1 MSNLLKAEFYK
12 LFHSW
17 YFWGIGLFNLLL
29 SSVLLLD
36 SVGETSNLFFA
47 SIYNMPILYFLTII
61 FSALFVGNDFG
72 RRTLQSYINAGHRR
86 GKILF
91 AKLVVHQIACMV
103 ILSFPLLLHSIIGTF
118 VTKGALASIGIVVMV
133 IASQFAMCLLPFFF
147 AFIFRDIGKSMA
159 VPMVLFFLMV
169 FLMNGDQVQ
178 LISQILPMGQLRLMA
193 LQQSNISGGQFMF
206 SDFFMGTGIMLRY
219 LSVVP
224 TLGFEITRRC
234 GNEQLTE
241 NGKKYQL
248 SHNIFYWCGLN
259 RDIFGLV
266 FLTAD
271 TLCPG
276 SYGGLWVGD
285 CYIPRRYF

>member
-1 MSNLLKAEFYK
+1 MCCYWIALGKHPTFSLLRYTICQSYISSQSSF
-12 LFHSW
+12 LPC
-17 YFWGIGLFNLLL
+17 LL
-29 SSVLLLD
+29 
-36 SVGETSNLFFA
+36 E
-47 SIYNMPILYFLTII
+47 MIL
-61 FSALFVGNDFG
+61 A
-72 RRTLQSYINAGHRR
+72 LQSYINAGHRR

-206 SDFFMGTGIMLRY
+206 SDF
-219 LSVVP
+219 
-224 TLGFEITRRC
+224 
-234 GNEQLTE
+234 
-241 NGKKYQL
+241 
-248 SHNIFYWCGLN
+248 
-259 RDIFGLV
+259 
-266 FLTAD
+266 
-271 TLCPG
+271 
-276 SYGGLWVGD
+276 LWVLALCLGT
-285 CYIPRRYF
+285 YLWFRRSDLK